1 MYNIYNYPYNYL
13 ILKEEVNTLLHQIQ
27 DDINLELKKKS

>member
-13 ILKEEVNTLLHQIQ
+13 ILKFYVILSYREYVLQKVI
-27 DDINLELKKKS
+27 